1 MQVDTTHWP
10 RRHTFEHFRGYSQP
24 WFSVCVRVDVAPLK
38 AALAARG
45 QGGFALACHYAA
57 LRAVH
62 GVSALRL
69 RLQGGGVQLLNTVHA
84 GTTVLMADDSF
95 SFAVLP
101 YDEDFARFEASGR
114 AALAAARAGTGSA
127 QPEPQALMHF
137 TTLPWLH
144 FTSFVHA
151 RDRDQG
157 ADIPKLAFGQ
167 LRAEGA
173 QQWLPLSL
181 DVHHALVD
189 GLHVGAF
196 VQAFEALVQ
205 TPQAWLKGANAAPTA
220 PSSPNRPDSTAP

>member
-1 MQVDTTHWP
+1 MRPMQVDITRWP
-10 RRHTFEHFRGYSQP
+10 RRHTFEHFRGYSNP
-24 WFSVCVRVDVAPLK
+24 WFSVCVRVDAAPLK

-62 GVSALRL
+62 SVSNLRL
-69 RLQGGGVQLLNTVHA
+69 RLHDGGVRLLDTVHA

-101 YDEDFARFEASGR
+101 YHEDFARFEATGR
-114 AALAAARAGTGSA
+114 AALSAARAGTA
-127 QPEPQALMHF
+127 AAEPEPQALMHF

-151 RDRDQG
+151 RDGAEG

-196 VQAFEALVQ
+196 VRDFEALVQ
-205 TPQAWLKGANAAPTA
+205 TPHGWLKG
-220 PSSPNRPDSTAP
+220 

>member
-1 MQVDTTHWP
+1 MQVDIQHWP
-10 RRHTFEHFRGYSQP
+10 RRHTFEHFRGYSNP

-38 AALAARG
+38 TALAARG

-62 GVSALRL
+62 SVSALRL
-69 RLQGGGVQLLNTVHA
+69 RLHEGAVHLLETVHA

-101 YDEDFARFEASGR
+101 YHQDHARFEASGR
-114 AALAAARAGTGSA
+114 AALTAARAGITVPE
-127 QPEPQALMHF
+127 PEPQTLMHM

-151 RDRDQG
+151 RDRDQD

-173 QQWLPLSL
+173 RQWLPLSL

-205 TPQAWLKGANAAPTA
+205 TPQDWLKT
-220 PSSPNRPDSTAP
+220 